1 MVGKLLQSCS
11 SVELVFFMEDQ
22 VHGLEEQ
29 QDPMMGDG
37 KRQKCDVGESQLIPQ
52 RTQVSYADIMQ
63 VESEGLEDGHWENLH
78 CLAATLMEDSVK
90 EQNRAVEDC
99 VEEDTFHVEI
109 DTKEYLQSF
118 EKFYDKV
125 VILFFY
131 REDSDNIMG
140 KTMVA

>member
-1 MVGKLLQSCS
+1 
-11 SVELVFFMEDQ
+11 
-22 VHGLEEQ
+22 
-29 QDPMMGDG
+29 
-37 KRQKCDVGESQLIPQ
+37 
-52 RTQVSYADIMQ
+52 MQ
-63 VESEGLEDGHWENLH
+63 VESEGLEDGHWENFH
-78 CLAATLMEDSVK
+78 CLVGTLMENSVK

-99 VEEDTFHVEI
+99 AEESTFHVEI

-140 KTMVA
+140 KTIVA